1 MATEDGIHQ
10 SVVFSFA
17 SYHEVNF
24 MNQKEFPEAIE
35 MEKQLLSAMFMKE
48 GKVVPDVT
56 TIIDADDLY
65 RPEHRLVFQAILRLY
80 AKRLPIDYLAVEEEL
95 RKTGDFGRIDHRY
108 LLGLIDATFTT
119 ARAEYHANIIKEK
132 ANLRKLIELSD
143 VIQDEA
149 SRQEKSFNEILAFA
163 ESHLSNWS
171 RSSLPSKSS
180 HLADYFAHHLKADI
194 NSLKNYANRLTGF
207 NNLDQQQF
215 FSPGLYVIGAT
226 PAAGKTTFCW
236 QLLEQI
242 AERGEDCIYC
252 SYEMSDLELFT
263 KTAARRLFLR
273 DKQTTLTAA
282 DIRRGAWSAQLDCV
296 ISEVANSQANLQV
309 LELQD
314 ESIDELLIRLKPLC
328 FDKQKAP
335 VICLD
340 YLQIVPSSKES
351 TKLGVDD
358 SVRKLKKF
366 QRDTNS
372 TFIVISSFNRANYTQ
387 SVSFESFKE
396 SGNIEYTA
404 DVVWALQLFVLNSIN
419 PSNIADSRKKIDEAK
434 KQQPR
439 HIQLKCLKNR
449 QGTNYD
455 CFFNYFSAHDYFEP
469 CEKFKENERSADKE
483 PSSSERRIKHGRL

>member
-1 MATEDGIHQ
+1 
-10 SVVFSFA
+10 
-17 SYHEVNF
+17 
-24 MNQKEFPEAIE
+24 MNLKEFPEAIE
-35 MEKQLLSAMFMKE
+35 MEKQMLSAMFMEE
-48 GKVVPDVT
+48 GLVVPKVAA
-56 TIIDADDLY
+56 IINADDLY

-80 AKRLPIDYLAVEEEL
+80 AKKLPIDYLAVEEEL
-95 RKTGDFGRIDHRY
+95 RKTDDFGKIEHRY
-108 LLGLIDATFTT
+108 LLSLIDATFTT
-119 ARAEYHANIIKEK
+119 ARAEYHAGIIKEK

-143 VIQDEA
+143 VLIDEA
-149 SRQEKSFNEILAFA
+149 ERGEKSFNEIIAYA
-163 ESHLSNWS
+163 ENKISNWS
-171 RSSLPSKSS
+171 RSTLPSKSLQ
-180 HLADYFAHHLKADI
+180 LADYFANHLKDDI
-194 NSLKNYANRLTGF
+194 NSFKNYANRLTGF
-207 NNLDQQQF
+207 KNIDEQQF
-215 FSPGLYVIGAT
+215 FSPSLYVIGAT

-236 QLLEQI
+236 QLLEQL
-242 AERGEDCIYC
+242 AQNGEPCIYC
-252 SYEMSDLELFT
+252 SYEMSGLELFT

-282 DIRRGAWSAQLDCV
+282 DIRRGSWSTQLDNV
-296 ISEVANSQANLQV
+296 ISEVANSKTNLQV

-387 SVSFESFKE
+387 GVSFESFKE

-404 DVVWALQLFVLNSIN
+404 DVVWALQLNILNSIN
-419 PSNIADSRKKIDEAK
+419 PSNIADSRKKIDVAK
-434 KQQPR
+434 KKQPR
-439 HIQLKCLKNR
+439 QIQLKCLKNR

-469 CEKFKENERSADKE
+469 CNQKDFKGNYY
-483 PSSSERRIKHGRL
+483 SSVDDDID

>member
-1 MATEDGIHQ
+1 MITEDGIH
-10 SVVFSFA
+10 FRECRLFFA
-17 SYHEVNF
+17 LLHEVIF

-35 MEKQLLSAMFMKE
+35 MEKQLLSAMFMKD
-48 GKVVPDVT
+48 GLVVPEVAS
-56 TIIDADDLY
+56 IIEADDLY
-65 RPEHRLVFQAILRLY
+65 RVEHRLVFQAILRLY

-95 RKTGDFGRIDHRY
+95 RKSGDFGKIEHRY
-108 LLGLIDATFTT
+108 LLSLIDSTFTT

-132 ANLRKLIELSD
+132 SNLRKLIELSD
-143 VIQDEA
+143 VLQDEA
-149 SRQEKSFNEILAFA
+149 ERGEKSFADIIAYA
-163 ESHLSNWS
+163 ESRLSSWS
-171 RSSLPSKSS
+171 RSALPSKSS
-180 HLADYFAHHLKADI
+180 HIADYFANHLKADI
-194 NSLKNYANRLTGF
+194 DSLKNYSSRLTSF
-207 NNLDQQQF
+207 KNIDEQQF

-236 QLLEQI
+236 QLLEQL
-242 AERGEDCIYC
+242 AENGEDCIYC
-252 SYEMSDLELFT
+252 SYEMSKLELFT
-263 KTAARRLFLR
+263 KTASRRLFLN

-282 DIRRGAWSAQLDCV
+282 DIRRGSWSAQLDNV
-296 ISEVANSQANLQV
+296 ISEVANSKTNLQV
-309 LELQD
+309 LEMQD

-328 FDKQKAP
+328 FDKQNAP
-335 VICLD
+335 IICLD

-387 SVSFESFKE
+387 GVSFESFKE

-419 PSNIADSRKKIDEAK
+419 PNNIADSRKKIDVAK

-439 HIQLKCLKNR
+439 QIQLKCLKNR

-469 CEKFKENERSADKE
+469 CDKFTENNSK
-483 PSSSERRIKHGRL
+483 SSERKQ

>member
-1 MATEDGIHQ
+1 
-10 SVVFSFA
+10 
-17 SYHEVNF
+17 
-24 MNQKEFPEAIE
+24 MNPKEFPEAIE

-48 GKVVPDVT
+48 GLVVPEVAA
-56 TIIDADDLY
+56 IIDADDLY
-65 RPEHRLVFQAILRLY
+65 RVEHRLVFQAILRLY

-95 RKTGDFGRIDHRY
+95 RKSGDFGKINHRY

-132 ANLRKLIELSD
+132 ANLRKLLELSD
-143 VIQDEA
+143 ILQDEA
-149 SRQEKSFNEILAFA
+149 SRQEKSFAEILAYA
-163 ESHLSNWS
+163 ENHLSSWS

-207 NNLDQQQF
+207 NNLDHQQF

-236 QLLEQI
+236 QLLEQL
-242 AERGEDCIYC
+242 AENGEDCIYC
-252 SYEMSDLELFT
+252 SYEMSDIELFT

-282 DIRRGAWSAQLDCV
+282 DIRRGSWSAQLDYI
-296 ISEVANSQANLQV
+296 ISEVANSKTNLQV

-366 QRDTNS
+366 QRDTNT
-372 TFIVISSFNRANYTQ
+372 TFIVISSFNRDNYTKP
-387 SVSFESFKE
+387 VSFESFKE

-404 DVVWALQLFVLNSIN
+404 DVVWALQLYVLNSIN

-434 KQQPR
+434 KKQPR
-439 HIQLKCLKNR
+439 QIQLKCLKNR

-455 CFFNYFSAHDYFEP
+455 CFFNYFSAHDCFTP
-469 CEKFKENERSADKE
+469 CENFNEISNEHNEQQKDTTTKRKNKSGL
-483 PSSSERRIKHGRL
+483 I

>member
-1 MATEDGIHQ
+1 
-10 SVVFSFA
+10 
-17 SYHEVNF
+17 

-48 GKVVPDVT
+48 GLVVPDVVA
-56 TIIDADDLY
+56 IIDADDLY

-80 AKRLPIDYLAVEEEL
+80 AKKLPIDYLAVEEEL
-95 RKTGDFGRIDHRY
+95 RKTGDFGKIEHRY
-108 LLGLIDATFTT
+108 LLSLIDATFTT

-132 ANLRKLIELSD
+132 ANLRKLIDLSD
-143 VIQDEA
+143 ILIDEA
-149 SRQEKSFNEILAFA
+149 QRGEKSFAEILAYA
-163 ESHLSNWS
+163 ESHLSSWN
-171 RSSLPSKSS
+171 RFTLPFKSLQINS
-180 HLADYFAHHLKADI
+180 YFTNHLKADI
-194 NSLKNYANRLTGF
+194 DNIKNYANRLTGF
-207 NNLDQQQF
+207 KNIDDNQF
-215 FSPGLYVIGAT
+215 FSSGLYVIGAT

-236 QLLEQI
+236 QLLEQL
-242 AERGEDCIYC
+242 AQNGESCVYC
-252 SYEMSDLELFT
+252 SYEMSGLELFT

-282 DIRRGAWSAQLDCV
+282 DIRRGSQSAQLDCV
-296 ISEVANSQANLQV
+296 INEVANQQMNLQV
-309 LELQD
+309 FELQD

-328 FDKQKAP
+328 LDKQKAP

-366 QRDTNS
+366 QRDTNT

-387 SVSFESFKE
+387 GVSFESFKE

-404 DVVWALQLFVLNSIN
+404 DVVWALQLNVLNSIN
-419 PSNIADSRKKIDEAK
+419 PSNIADARKKIDEAK
-434 KQQPR
+434 KKQPR
-439 HIQLKCLKNR
+439 QIQLKCLKNR

-455 CFFNYFSAHDYFEP
+455 CYFNYFSAHDYFKP
-469 CEKFKENERSADKE
+469 CDKNDFKRNYSPAVDDD
-483 PSSSERRIKHGRL
+483 ID

>member
-1 MATEDGIHQ
+1 
-10 SVVFSFA
+10 
-17 SYHEVNF
+17 
-24 MNQKEFPEAIE
+24 MNPKEFPEAIE

-48 GKVVPDVT
+48 GIVIPEVSA
-56 TIIDADDLY
+56 IIDADDLY
-65 RPEHRLVFQAILRLY
+65 RVEHRLVFQAILRLY
-80 AKRLPIDYLAVEEEL
+80 SKKLPIDYLAVEEEL
-95 RKTGDFGRIDHRY
+95 RKTGDFGKIEHHY
-108 LLGLIDATFTT
+108 LLSLIDATFTT
-119 ARAEYHANIIKEK
+119 ARAEYHAAIIKEK

-143 VIQDEA
+143 VIIDEA
-149 SRQEKSFNEILAFA
+149 ERGEKSFAEIIAYA
-163 ESHLSNWS
+163 QNHLSSWNHS
-171 RSSLPSKSS
+171 ALPSKSS
-180 HLADYFAHHLKADI
+180 NIADYFANQLKADI
-194 NSLKNYANRLTGF
+194 DSLKNYANRLTGF
-207 NNLDQQQF
+207 KNIDDQQF

-236 QLLEQI
+236 QLLEQL

-252 SYEMSDLELFT
+252 SYEMSKLELFT
-263 KTAARRLFLR
+263 KTAARRLFLK
-273 DKQTTLTAA
+273 DKQTSLTAA
-282 DIRRGAWSAQLDCV
+282 DIRRGSWSAQLDCV
-296 ISEVANSQANLQV
+296 ISEVANSKTNLQV

-328 FDKQKAP
+328 FDKQNAP

-387 SVSFESFKE
+387 AVSFESFKE

-404 DVVWALQLFVLNSIN
+404 DVVWALQLNILNSIN
-419 PSNIADSRKKIDEAK
+419 PNNIADSRKKIDNAK

-439 HIQLKCLKNR
+439 QIQLKCLKNR

-469 CEKFKENERSADKE
+469 CDKFNENEHSADNE
-483 PSSSERRIKHGRL
+483 SSSSERRIKHGRL

>member
-1 MATEDGIHQ
+1 
-10 SVVFSFA
+10 
-17 SYHEVNF
+17 
-24 MNQKEFPEAIE
+24 MNPKEFPEAIE
-35 MEKQLLSAMFMKE
+35 MEKQMLSAMFMEE
-48 GKVVPDVT
+48 GLVVPKVAA
-56 TIIDADDLY
+56 IINADDLY

-80 AKRLPIDYLAVEEEL
+80 AKKLPIDYLAVEEEL
-95 RKTGDFGRIDHRY
+95 RKTDDFGKIEHRY
-108 LLGLIDATFTT
+108 LLSLIDATFTT
-119 ARAEYHANIIKEK
+119 ARAEYHAGIIKEK

-143 VIQDEA
+143 VLIDEA
-149 SRQEKSFNEILAFA
+149 ERGEKSFNEIIAYA
-163 ESHLSNWS
+163 ENKISNWS
-171 RSSLPSKSS
+171 RSTLPSKSLQ
-180 HLADYFAHHLKADI
+180 LADYFANQLKADI
-194 NSLKNYANRLTGF
+194 DSLKNYAARLTGF
-207 NNLDQQQF
+207 KNIDEQQF
-215 FSPGLYVIGAT
+215 FNPGLYVIGAT

-236 QLLEQI
+236 QLLEQL

-252 SYEMSDLELFT
+252 SYEMSGLELFT

-282 DIRRGAWSAQLDCV
+282 DIRRGSWSTQLDNV
-296 ISEVANSQANLQV
+296 ISEVANSKTNLQV

-351 TKLGVDD
+351 TKLGVND

-372 TFIVISSFNRANYTQ
+372 TFIVISSFNRANYAQ
-387 SVSFESFKE
+387 GVSFESFKE

-404 DVVWALQLFVLNSIN
+404 DVVWALQLNILNYVN
-419 PSNIADSRKKIDEAK
+419 ASNISDTRKRIDEAK

-439 HIQLKCLKNR
+439 QIILKCLKNR
-449 QGTNYD
+449 HGTNYD
-455 CFFNYFSAHDYFEP
+455 CFFKYYSAHDCFEP
-469 CEKFKENERSADKE
+469 CTKKDFKSDNHDDDTD
-483 PSSSERRIKHGRL
+483 

>member
-1 MATEDGIHQ
+1 
-10 SVVFSFA
+10 
-17 SYHEVNF
+17 
-24 MNQKEFPEAIE
+24 MNQKEFPQAIE

-48 GKVVPDVT
+48 GQVVPEVCA
-56 TIIDADDLY
+56 IINADDLY
-65 RPEHRLVFQAILRLY
+65 RVEHRLVFQAILRLY
-80 AKRLPIDYLAVEEEL
+80 AKGQPIDYLAVEEEL
-95 RKTGDFGRIDHRY
+95 RKSGDFGKIDHRY
-108 LLGLIDATFTT
+108 LLSLIDATFTT
-119 ARAEYHANIIKEK
+119 ARAEYHAYIIKEK
-132 ANLRKLIELSD
+132 ANLRKLLELSD
-143 VIQDEA
+143 VLQDEA
-149 SRQEKSFNEILAFA
+149 ERGEKSFAEILAYA
-163 ESHLSNWS
+163 ENQLSSWS

-180 HLADYFAHHLKADI
+180 HIADYFAHHLKADI

-236 QLLEQI
+236 QLLEQL

-252 SYEMSDLELFT
+252 SYEMSDIELFT
-263 KTAARRLFLR
+263 KTAARWLFLR

-282 DIRRGAWSAQLDCV
+282 DIRRGSWSAQLDNV
-296 ISEVANSQANLQV
+296 ISEVANSKTNLQV

-328 FDKQKAP
+328 LDKQKAP

-366 QRDTNS
+366 QRDTNT

-387 SVSFESFKE
+387 GVSFESFKE

-404 DVVWALQLFVLNSIN
+404 DVVWALQLYVLNSIN

-434 KQQPR
+434 KNQPR
-439 HIQLKCLKNR
+439 QIQLKCLKNR

-455 CFFNYFSAHDYFEP
+455 CFFNYFSAHDYFES
-469 CEKFKENERSADKE
+469 CQHFDKDNKKENDFIPPA
-483 PSSSERRIKHGRL
+483 

>member
-1 MATEDGIHQ
+1 
-10 SVVFSFA
+10 
-17 SYHEVNF
+17 
-24 MNQKEFPEAIE
+24 MNRKEFPEAIE

-48 GKVVPDVT
+48 GLVVPNVAN
-56 TIIDADDLY
+56 ILDADDLY
-65 RPEHRLVFQAILRLY
+65 RVEHRLVFQAILRLY
-80 AKRLPIDYLAVEEEL
+80 AKKLPIDYLAVEEEL
-95 RKTGDFGRIDHRY
+95 RKTGDFGKIEHRY
-108 LLGLIDATFTT
+108 LLSLIDATFTT

-143 VIQDEA
+143 LLIDEA
-149 SRQEKSFNEILAFA
+149 ERGEKSFYEIISYAQ
-163 ESHLSNWS
+163 SHLSSWN
-171 RSSLPSKSS
+171 RSAIPSKSS
-180 HLADYFAHHLKADI
+180 NIADYFANHLKADI
-194 NSLKNYANRLTGF
+194 NSLKNYASRLTGF
-207 NNLDQQQF
+207 NNLDQHQF
-215 FSPGLYVIGAT
+215 FSTGLYVIGAT

-236 QLLEQI
+236 QLLEQL
-242 AERGEDCIYC
+242 AEREEDCIYC
-252 SYEMSDLELFT
+252 SYEMSKLELFL
-263 KTAARRLFLR
+263 K
-273 DKQTTLTAA
+273 DKQTSLTAA
-282 DIRRGAWSAQLDCV
+282 DIRRGSWSAQLDCV
-296 ISEVANSQANLQV
+296 INEVANSKTNLQV

-328 FDKQKAP
+328 LDKQKAP

-404 DVVWALQLFVLNSIN
+404 DVVWALQLNILNSIN
-419 PSNIADSRKKIDEAK
+419 PNNIADSRKKIDDAK
-434 KQQPR
+434 HQQPR
-439 HIQLKCLKNR
+439 QIQLKCLKNR

-469 CEKFKENERSADKE
+469 CDKFKENERSADKE
-483 PSSSERRIKHGRL
+483 PSSAERRIKHDRL

>member
-1 MATEDGIHQ
+1 
-10 SVVFSFA
+10 
-17 SYHEVNF
+17 
-24 MNQKEFPEAIE
+24 MNPKEFPEAIE
-35 MEKQLLSAMFMKE
+35 MEKQMLSAMFMEE
-48 GKVVPDVT
+48 GLVVPKVAA
-56 TIIDADDLY
+56 IINADDLY

-80 AKRLPIDYLAVEEEL
+80 AKKLPIDYLAVEEEL
-95 RKTGDFGRIDHRY
+95 RKTDDFGKIEHRY
-108 LLGLIDATFTT
+108 LLSLIDATFTT
-119 ARAEYHANIIKEK
+119 ARAEYHAGIIKEK

-143 VIQDEA
+143 VLIDEA
-149 SRQEKSFNEILAFA
+149 ERGEKSFNEIIAYA
-163 ESHLSNWS
+163 ENKISNWS
-171 RSSLPSKSS
+171 RSTLPSKSLQ
-180 HLADYFAHHLKADI
+180 LADYFANQLKADI
-194 NSLKNYANRLTGF
+194 DSLKNYAGRLTGF
-207 NNLDQQQF
+207 KNIDEQQF
-215 FSPGLYVIGAT
+215 FNPGLYVIGAT

-236 QLLEQI
+236 QLLEQL

-252 SYEMSDLELFT
+252 SYEMSGLELFT

-282 DIRRGAWSAQLDCV
+282 DIRRGSWSTQLDNV
-296 ISEVANSQANLQV
+296 ISEVANSKTNLQV

-351 TKLGVDD
+351 TKLGVND

-372 TFIVISSFNRANYTQ
+372 TFIVISSFNRANYAQ
-387 SVSFESFKE
+387 GVSFESFKE

-404 DVVWALQLFVLNSIN
+404 DVVWALQLNILNYVN
-419 PSNIADSRKKIDEAK
+419 ASNISDTRKRIDEAK

-439 HIQLKCLKNR
+439 QIILKCLKNR
-449 QGTNYD
+449 HGTNYD
-455 CFFNYFSAHDYFEP
+455 CFFKYYSAHDCFEP
-469 CEKFKENERSADKE
+469 CTKKDFKSDNHDDDTD
-483 PSSSERRIKHGRL
+483 

>member
-1 MATEDGIHQ
+1 
-10 SVVFSFA
+10 
-17 SYHEVNF
+17 

-35 MEKQLLSAMFMKE
+35 MEKQLLSAMFMKD
-48 GKVVPDVT
+48 GLVVPEVAS
-56 TIIDADDLY
+56 IIEADDLY
-65 RPEHRLVFQAILRLY
+65 RVEHRLVFQAILRLY

-95 RKTGDFGRIDHRY
+95 RKSGDFGKIEHRY
-108 LLGLIDATFTT
+108 LLSLIDATFTT

-132 ANLRKLIELSD
+132 SNLRKLIELSD
-143 VIQDEA
+143 VLQDEA
-149 SRQEKSFNEILAFA
+149 ERGEKSFAEIIAYA
-163 ESHLSNWS
+163 ESRLSSWS
-171 RSSLPSKSS
+171 RSALPSKSS
-180 HLADYFAHHLKADI
+180 HIADYFANHLKADI
-194 NSLKNYANRLTGF
+194 DSLKNYSSRLTSF
-207 NNLDQQQF
+207 KNIDEQQF

-236 QLLEQI
+236 QLLEQL
-242 AERGEDCIYC
+242 AENGEDCIYC
-252 SYEMSDLELFT
+252 SYEMSKLELFT
-263 KTAARRLFLR
+263 KTAARRLFLN

-282 DIRRGAWSAQLDCV
+282 DIRRGSWSAQLDNV
-296 ISEVANSQANLQV
+296 ISEVANSKTNLQV
-309 LELQD
+309 LEMQD

-328 FDKQKAP
+328 FDKQNAP
-335 VICLD
+335 IICLD

-387 SVSFESFKE
+387 AVSFESFKE

-404 DVVWALQLFVLNSIN
+404 DIVWALQLFVLNSIN
-419 PSNIADSRKKIDEAK
+419 TNNIADSRKKIDVAK

-439 HIQLKCLKNR
+439 QIQLKCLKNR

-469 CEKFKENERSADKE
+469 CDKFTENNSK
-483 PSSSERRIKHGRL
+483 SSERKQ

>member
-1 MATEDGIHQ
+1 
-10 SVVFSFA
+10 
-17 SYHEVNF
+17 
-24 MNQKEFPEAIE
+24 
-35 MEKQLLSAMFMKE
+35 MFMKE
-48 GKVVPDVT
+48 GQVVPEVCA
-56 TIIDADDLY
+56 IINADDLY
-65 RPEHRLVFQAILRLY
+65 RVEHRLVFQAILRLY
-80 AKRLPIDYLAVEEEL
+80 AKGQPIDYLAVEEEL
-95 RKTGDFGRIDHRY
+95 RKSGDFGKIDHRY
-108 LLGLIDATFTT
+108 LLSLIDATFTT
-119 ARAEYHANIIKEK
+119 ARAEYHAYIIKEK
-132 ANLRKLIELSD
+132 ANLRKLLELSD
-143 VIQDEA
+143 VLQDEA
-149 SRQEKSFNEILAFA
+149 ERGEKSFAEILAYA
-163 ESHLSNWS
+163 ENQLSSWS

-180 HLADYFAHHLKADI
+180 HIADYFAHHLKADI

-236 QLLEQI
+236 QLLEQL

-252 SYEMSDLELFT
+252 SYEMSDIELFT

-282 DIRRGAWSAQLDCV
+282 DIRRGSWSAQLDNV
-296 ISEVANSQANLQV
+296 ISEVANSKTNLQV

-328 FDKQKAP
+328 LDKQKAP

-419 PSNIADSRKKIDEAK
+419 SNNIADSRKKIDVAK
-434 KQQPR
+434 KKQPR
-439 HIQLKCLKNR
+439 QIQLKCLKNR

-469 CEKFKENERSADKE
+469 CDKFVDSNSA
-483 PSSSERRIKHGRL
+483 SSKRKQ

>member
-1 MATEDGIHQ
+1 
-10 SVVFSFA
+10 
-17 SYHEVNF
+17 

-48 GKVVPDVT
+48 GKVVPEVCA
-56 TIIDADDLY
+56 IIDSDDLY
-65 RPEHRLVFQAILRLY
+65 RVEHRLVFQAILRLY
-80 AKRLPIDYLAVEEEL
+80 AKKLPIDYLAVKEEL
-95 RKTGDFGRIDHRY
+95 RKTGDFGKIDHRY
-108 LLGLIDATFTT
+108 LLSLIDATFTT
-119 ARAEYHANIIKEK
+119 TRAEYHANIIKEK

-143 VIQDEA
+143 VLIDEA
-149 SRQEKSFNEILAFA
+149 ERGEKSFAEIISYA
-163 ESHLSNWS
+163 ESHFSNW
-171 RSSLPSKSS
+171 RRCALPSKSS
-180 HLADYFAHHLKADI
+180 HLADYFAHHLKSDI

-236 QLLEQI
+236 QLLEQL

-252 SYEMSDLELFT
+252 SYEMSDIELFT
-263 KTAARRLFLR
+263 KTASRRLFLR
-273 DKQTTLTAA
+273 DKKTTLTAA
-282 DIRRGAWSAQLDCV
+282 DIRRGSWSAQLDNV
-296 ISEVANSQANLQV
+296 ISEVANSKTNLQV

-314 ESIDELLIRLKPLC
+314 ESTDELLIRLKPLC
-328 FDKQKAP
+328 LDKQKAP

-340 YLQIVPSSKES
+340 YLQIVPSSKDS

-372 TFIVISSFNRANYTQ
+372 TFIVISSFNRANYMQ

-404 DVVWALQLFVLNSIN
+404 DVVWALQLNILNSIN
-419 PSNIADSRKKIDEAK
+419 PSNIADSRKKIDDAK

-455 CFFNYFSAHDYFEP
+455 CYFNYFSAHDYFEP
-469 CEKFKENERSADKE
+469 CDKFNEKVDTDDFA
-483 PSSSERRIKHGRL
+483 P